1 MEGKRGPVGRA
12 LEGIPAAKVLRD
24 LRRVTALSLASALPS
39 VQWGKGGFHLPW
51 GPLSFQKIKKPVSR
65 VRPEPRTPG
74 NSCLTTGLF
83 LPPPCLS

>member
-39 VQWGKGGFHLPW
+39 VQWGKGGIPSAL
-51 GPLSFQKIKKPVSR
+51 GASQLSKDQEACFKGQ
-65 VRPEPRTPG
+65 T
-74 NSCLTTGLF
+74 
-83 LPPPCLS
+83 